1 MSNVC
6 RIDPNSVFCQSNLDN
21 RSNSLTWVE
30 QQQQNYVNQQQRS
43 NGISWETVNNVLGTG
58 LDGWAKIV
66 GAKNQS
72 NNNYYTTQGQNG
84 QPVNSKNNTG
94 LYIILGV
101 GLLVVLYFL
110 VIKK

>member
-1 MSNVC
+1 MSNIC
-6 RIDPNSVFCQSNLDN
+6 RMNPTSVFCQSNLDN
-21 RSNSLTWVE
+21 SSNSLTWVE
-30 QQQQNYVNQQQRS
+30 QQQQNSTPTRQR
-43 NGISWETVNNVLGTG
+43 NGITWETVNTVLGTG

-84 QPVNSKNNTG
+84 QPTNSKNNTG

-101 GLLVVLYFL
+101 VLLVVLYFL